1 MLRRA
6 GVLAMTEI
14 GLAGMSSAA
23 IDKHVPIPYH
33 YQLRELLRAEIATG
47 RWKVGDQLP
56 TERELCETFGLSR
69 TTVREAIESLV
80 SEGLLR
86 REKGRGTFVAEPK
99 ILESLL
105 GSPIGFTDSMREQGH
120 HVETQVLRLEVTPA
134 PLVVESELRLG
145 PGDRVI
151 VMERLRFVL
160 NEPILV
166 VTSYLPEKL
175 CPSLMHEDFSRQSLY
190 HTLQDKYHLK
200 IARAKRLMEAVPA
213 AEYETRLLGVRPGA
227 PLMLIQST
235 SYLEDGTPVEY
246 FVARHRGDRTQF
258 IVESSTR
265 ALTKSAGPSDG
276 EIAI

>member
-1 MLRRA
+1 
-6 GVLAMTEI
+6 MTEI
-14 GLAGMSSAA
+14 GLAGMSPAY
-23 IDKHVPIPYH
+23 IDKRVPIPYH
-33 YQLRELLRAEIATG
+33 YQLRELLRAEIVTG

-69 TTVREAIESLV
+69 TTVRDAIESLV

-120 HVETQVLRLEVTPA
+120 RVDTQVLRLEVIPA
-134 PLVVESELRLG
+134 PPAVESELRLR
-145 PGDRVI
+145 PGEPVTVI
-151 VMERLRFVL
+151 ERLRFVL

-166 VTSYLPEKL
+166 VTSYLPERL
-175 CPSLMHEDFSRQSLY
+175 CPALVSEDLERRSLY
-190 HTLQDKYHLK
+190 HTLQDKYNLK

-213 AEYETRLLGVRPGA
+213 ADYETALLEVRPGA

-235 SYLEDGTPVEY
+235 SYLEDGTPLEY

-258 IVESSTR
+258 IVESSAR
-265 ALTKSAGPSDG
+265 VLAKNDSPSDG
-276 EIAI
+276 DTHI